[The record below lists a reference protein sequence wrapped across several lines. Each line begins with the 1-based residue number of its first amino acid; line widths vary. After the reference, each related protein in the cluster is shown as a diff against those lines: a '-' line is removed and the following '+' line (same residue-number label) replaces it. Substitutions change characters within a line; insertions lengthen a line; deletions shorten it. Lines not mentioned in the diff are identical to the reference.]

1 MYLPLLLATVWSTDT
16 GATSLGF
23 NQNPTELTT
32 GGMMDHLNITIQDG
46 AMVSTRRGF
55 QVSKHKHNGTAFINS
70 SANNVAPKSS
80 HAQNKSPLPASG
92 QITFVNN
99 GGDGRKSKRK
109 AQPANG
115 KTGGSRSRTSRVE
128 KATRVNHG
136 RPSPSSTISCRSPST
151 FSSENFVLENPHT
164 ANSLEE
170 QQQPPLKA
178 LPPWASYKLAHNIAD
193 SDERLNFMAL
203 AFDAGDT
210 SRPADPVPAMV
221 KQNGTLERS
230 AWRVHDPTS
239 LHCALTLG
247 ALFDAVKSGEHGTPK
262 LDSLASQL
270 YSIVNRRVSENDM
283 NERVRDVTMRAIASL
298 AIVSGYQRK
307 PDHWYVH
314 MQGLLNLIDLAGGP
328 ERLQPGTITI
338 ILKADIIGAI
348 SAATRPSMSFTGF
361 GIGERQSST
370 EAMTGSKAPCN
381 IHGQLGTFHL
391 DLDIIDMISAVASIG
406 KAISCDPGN
415 GAVTSYVS
423 EESFKNCYKLVYG
436 LLSIPDQLRD
446 FDEVIS
452 PSTSFK
458 LSLHTQDFPTPDST
472 HTTVP
477 NSFTKAVE
485 TALRILALLYL
496 KNTTLGIPCREEILL
511 DILHQQASI
520 IFSDRRLDLIEDLF
534 IDPSLH
540 QESRSLQR
548 PVLLWI
554 CMAAEYF
561 TNSRTGTQ
569 AGNSATQHTIYQELI
584 QDLLTAEELN
594 NPDIMVD
601 EDLEFCRCLDLCHL
615 AGKQWDDR
623 KAIREMLGIIKAE

>member
-1 MYLPLLLATVWSTDT
+1 
-16 GATSLGF
+16 
-23 NQNPTELTT
+23 
-32 GGMMDHLNITIQDG
+32 MDHLNITIQDG

-92 QITFVNN
+92 EITFVNN

-136 RPSPSSTISCRSPST
+136 RPSPSSTLSCRSPST
-151 FSSENFVLENPHT
+151 SSSDNFVLEDPHT

-170 QQQPPLKA
+170 QRQAPFKA
-178 LPPWASYKLAHNIAD
+178 LPPWASYKLAHNDAD

-203 AFDAGDT
+203 AFDVGDK
-210 SRPADPVPAMV
+210 SQIEDPAPPMI
-221 KQNGTLERS
+221 KKERMLERS
-230 AWRVHDPTS
+230 AWRVQDPTS

-247 ALFDAVKSGEHGTPK
+247 ALFDAIKSGEHDTPR

-298 AIVSGYQRK
+298 AIVSGYQGK
-307 PDHWYVH
+307 SDHWYVH
-314 MQGLLNLIDLAGGP
+314 MRGLLNLMDLAGGP
-328 ERLQPGTITI
+328 ETLHPGTITI

-348 SAATRPSMSFTGF
+348 SAATRPSIPFAKF
-361 GIGERQSST
+361 GINERHLSIEEENCSK
-370 EAMTGSKAPCN
+370 GSRT
-381 IHGQLGTFHL
+381 IRGQLETFNI
-391 DLDIIDMISAVASIG
+391 DPDVIDMISAVAVIGGSIG
-406 KAISCDPGN
+406 SDPGN
-415 GAVTSYVS
+415 AMIPSHIS
-423 EESFKNCYKLVYG
+423 EESFKNCYNLVYR

-452 PSTSFK
+452 PGTSFK

-496 KNTTLGIPCREEILL
+496 ENIKLKIPCREEILL
-511 DILHQQASI
+511 DLLQQQASI
-520 IFSDRRLDLIEDLF
+520 ILSDRRLDLIEDLF

-540 QESRSLQR
+540 QESRILQR
-548 PVLLWI
+548 PVLLWL
-554 CMAAEYF
+554 CVAGEFF
-561 TNSRTGTQ
+561 TKSRTGTP
-569 AGNSATQHTIYQELI
+569 GSNSATQHTIYQELV
-584 QDLLTAEELN
+584 QDLLTTAELS
-594 NPDIMVD
+594 NPDVLQED
-601 EDLEFCRCLDLCHL
+601 DLEFCRCLDLCHL
-615 AGKQWDDR
+615 MDKQWDDR
-623 KAIREMLGIIKAE
+623 KAIKDMLGMVESK